1 MDAGLAAT
9 EGVFGAVPASSRA
22 LVRVPNGRERPA
34 WAKDSAPN
42 CRGQVDPGPRH
53 FLAVVTVNG
62 SPIECIVDTGACRT
76 MMDVN
81 TARNLGLRTE
91 ERDPEDHP
99 RKAPFG
105 RFVGPNGLT
114 SPYEG
119 RVQGAIA
126 FGFS

>member
-1 MDAGLAAT
+1 MDADLAAT

-22 LVRVPNGRERPA
+22 LVRVPNGWERPA

-76 MMDVN
+76 MMDLD
-81 TARNLGLRTE
+81 TARALGLLVD
-91 ERDPEDHP
+91 EREG
-99 RKAPFG
+99 RRAPFG
-105 RFVGPNGLT
+105 RFFGPDGNPR
-114 SPYEG
+114 PYDG
-119 RVQGAIA
+119 WSRGPVT
-126 FGFS
+126 F